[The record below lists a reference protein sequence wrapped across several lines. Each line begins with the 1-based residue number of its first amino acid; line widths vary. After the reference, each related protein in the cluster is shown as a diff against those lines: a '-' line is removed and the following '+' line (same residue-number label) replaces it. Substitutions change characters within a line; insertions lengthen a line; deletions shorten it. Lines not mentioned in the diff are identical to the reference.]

1 MLAYHLRLA
10 MLSVARDKVGACLA
24 ALAIGLGVGAVATMG
39 VLLQELT
46 RDPLPALS
54 AELFHPHL
62 DASPAGFAGAHGGD
76 FDPAASMTWLDAHNL
91 LQAGIANQ
99 QAIMAGGRARL
110 GEGIASFSSQG
121 RYATAGFFGLFGVPF
136 RRGSGWSPAED
147 HGDARVVVL
156 SEKLARRLFGE
167 GDALGRNVRI
177 EGHPFRVVG
186 VAADWQPLPLFY
198 GGSGGDAAYRE
209 DGFFLPLQ
217 AAADLALPFTGS
229 MACWG
234 DGGRTGDACASL
246 QYWVRL
252 PAATVAR
259 YRDFLDAYAARQ
271 RALGRHVRVAA
282 PALMSVR
289 DRLRQ
294 LQVVPREVLVQCGL
308 AIAFF
313 GVCLLNTTG
322 LLMSRFLS
330 RDVEVGIRRAMGATR
345 WQVLQRFLVES
356 ALLGVIGGAA
366 GTGFAALGLWLVHR
380 RPDAYAALAQ
390 LHPGTLVAALG
401 AALLAAAVAG
411 AFPAWR
417 ACRVAPC
424 ANLGAA

>member
-1 MLAYHLRLA
+1 MFAYHLRLA
-10 MLSVARDKVGACLA
+10 VRSILRDRTGTLLA
-24 ALAIGLGVGAVATMG
+24 ALAIGLGIGAVATMAT
-39 VLLQELT
+39 LLGELT
-46 RDPLPALS
+46 RDPLPGRS

-62 DASPAGFAGAHGGD
+62 DASPPGFGGIHGAG
-76 FDPAASMTWLDAHNL
+76 FDPAAGMTWLDAHHL
-91 LQAGIANQ
+91 LQAGMAPQ

-110 GEGIASFSSQG
+110 GEGVAAFPSPG
-121 RYATAGFFGLFGVPF
+121 RYATAGFFELFGVPF
-136 RRGSGWSPAED
+136 LRGAGWRAADD

-156 SEKLARRLFGE
+156 SEAVARRLFGRT
-167 GDALGRNVRI
+167 DALGRDVRV
-177 EGHPFRVVG
+177 EGHAFRVVG
-186 VAADWQPLPLFY
+186 VAARWQPLPLFY

-252 PAATVAR
+252 SPAAVPR
-259 YRDFLDAYAARQ
+259 YRDRLEAYAAQQ
-271 RALGRHVRVAA
+271 RAGGRHVRLAA

-294 LQVVPREVLVQCGL
+294 LHVVPREIVVQCAL
-308 AIAFF
+308 ALAFF
-313 GVCLLNTTG
+313 GVCLLDTCG
-322 LLMSRFLS
+322 LLMGRFLS
-330 RDVEVGIRRAMGATR
+330 RGTEVGIRRAMGATR
-345 WQVLQRFLVES
+345 WQVLQRFLVEAS
-356 ALLGVIGGAA
+356 LIGVAGGAV
-366 GTGFAALGLWLVHR
+366 GVGFAACGLWLVR
-380 RPDAYAALAQ
+380 QRPDAYASLAQ
-390 LHPGTLVAALG
+390 LHAGT
-401 AALLAAAVAG
+401 LLAAVAASLLAAVAAG
-411 AFPAWR
+411 ALPAWR